1 MQTHFSELKML
12 IIYFIHGASSCI
24 YTNQILFHS
33 GFEHHLMQIL
43 YVSNSPS
50 LKSAPPPPTGIST
63 PNTAPPSALV
73 LLMYN
78 DTSEYSFEGLQ

>member
-1 MQTHFSELKML
+1 
-12 IIYFIHGASSCI
+12 
-24 YTNQILFHS
+24 
-33 GFEHHLMQIL
+33 MQIL

-50 LKSAPPPPTGIST
+50 LKSAPPPTGIST
-63 PNTAPPSALV
+63 PNTAPPPSALV